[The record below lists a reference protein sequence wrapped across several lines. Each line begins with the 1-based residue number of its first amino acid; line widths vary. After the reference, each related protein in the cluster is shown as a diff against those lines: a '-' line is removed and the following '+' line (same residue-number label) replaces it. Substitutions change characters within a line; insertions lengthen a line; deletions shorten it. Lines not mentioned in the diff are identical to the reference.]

1 MIYQRLNQFL
11 EKNECFY
18 PYQFGFRLNTTT
30 NNALMSINENIQTR
44 LDDNEFA
51 DGVFVDL
58 KGAFDAVEHKIHIGE
73 LGDYGVSFLY

>member
-1 MIYQRLNQFL
+1 MFL
-11 EKNECFY
+11 S
-18 PYQFGFRLNTTT
+18 YQFGFRINVTT
-30 NNALMSINENIQTR
+30 NNALISIIENIQTR

-58 KGAFDAVEHKIHIGE
+58 NGAFDTVEHKIHIGE

>member
-1 MIYQRLNQFL
+1 MFL
-11 EKNECFY
+11 S
-18 PYQFGFRLNTTT
+18 YQFGFRINVTT
-30 NNALMSINENIQTR
+30 NNALISIIENIQTR

-58 KGAFDAVEHKIHIGE
+58 KRAFDTVELKIHIGE

>member
-1 MIYQRLNQFL
+1 MFL
-11 EKNECFY
+11 S
-18 PYQFGFRLNTTT
+18 YQFGFRINVTT
-30 NNALMSINENIQTR
+30 NNAFISIIENIQTR

-58 KGAFDAVEHKIHIGE
+58 KRAFDTVELKIHIGE

>member
-1 MIYQRLNQFL
+1 MFL
-11 EKNECFY
+11 S
-18 PYQFGFRLNTTT
+18 YQFGFRINVTT
-30 NNALMSINENIQTR
+30 NNALISIIENIQTR